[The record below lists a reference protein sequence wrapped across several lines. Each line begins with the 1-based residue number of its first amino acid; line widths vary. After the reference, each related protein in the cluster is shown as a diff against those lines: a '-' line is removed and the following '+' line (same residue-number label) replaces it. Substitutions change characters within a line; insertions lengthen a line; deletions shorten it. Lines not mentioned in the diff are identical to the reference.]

1 MTEQMIRRIGLD
13 QDLEEL
19 RSLLRHMG
27 EHVIDALEG
36 AITALHTLDTAK
48 AQQIVKDDVLL
59 NAMEDQIMDIGSR
72 LIVTQQPVA
81 KDLRRIIVAFKI
93 SSDLERMGDLAL
105 DVAKVT
111 MRLQGQQLIKPL
123 VDIPNMAA
131 IVKVMITE
139 AITSYLDEN
148 TDLAYKMAQD
158 DDEVDHLYGQMITEL
173 YAFLTAHPESSSQVM
188 LLTLVGRY
196 IERIADHATNIGES
210 VVYLVT
216 GKRPDLN
223 Q

>member
-1 MTEQMIRRIGLD
+1 MIRRKEFD
-13 QDLEEL
+13 KDLEEL
-19 RSLLRHMG
+19 RSLLQQMG
-27 EHVIDALEG
+27 EHVTDALEG
-36 AITALHTLDTAK
+36 AVLSLQSLDTTR
-48 AQQIVKDDVLL
+48 AQEIVKADIHL
-59 NAMEDQIMDIGSR
+59 NAMEERIMEIGSR

-81 KDLRRIIVAFKI
+81 KDLRRILVAFKI

-111 MRLQGQQLIKPL
+111 MRIQGQELIKPL
-123 VDIPNMAA
+123 VDIPRMAE
-131 IVKVMITE
+131 IVKGMTTE
-139 AITSYLDEN
+139 AIQSYLDEN

-158 DDEVDHLYGQMITEL
+158 DDQVDHLYSAMINEL
-173 YAFLTAHPESSSQVM
+173 YTYMVAKPESVSQAM

>member
-1 MTEQMIRRIGLD
+1 MIRRKEFD
-13 QDLEEL
+13 KDLEEL
-19 RSLLRHMG
+19 RSLLQQMG
-27 EHVIDALEG
+27 EHVTDALEG
-36 AITALHTLDTAK
+36 AVLSLQNLDTTR
-48 AQQIVKDDVLL
+48 AQEIVKADVRL
-59 NAMEDQIMDIGSR
+59 NAMEERIMEIGSR

-81 KDLRRIIVAFKI
+81 KDLRRILVAFKI

-111 MRLQGQQLIKPL
+111 MRIQGQQLIKPL
-123 VDIPNMAA
+123 VDIPRMAE
-131 IVKVMITE
+131 IVRGMTTE
-139 AITSYLDEN
+139 AILSYLEEN

-158 DDEVDHLYGQMITEL
+158 DDQVDHLYSEMINEL
-173 YAFLTAHPESSSQVM
+173 YAYMIEKPDSVSQAM

>member
-1 MTEQMIRRIGLD
+1 MIRRKELDHDLD
-13 QDLEEL
+13 QL
-19 RSLLRHMG
+19 RSLLVRMG
-27 EHVIDALEG
+27 EHVVEALDG
-36 AITALHTLDTAK
+36 AVLSLKTQDSEK
-48 AQQIVKDDVLL
+48 AQEIVQADVLL
-59 NAMEDQIMDIGSR
+59 NQMEEEIMDIGSR

-81 KDLRRIIVAFKI
+81 KDLRRILVAFKI

-111 MRLQGQQLIKPL
+111 LRLQGEPLIKPL
-123 VDIPNMAA
+123 IDIPQMAE
-131 IVKVMITE
+131 IVKVMIEE
-139 AITSYLDEN
+139 AITSYLNEN

-158 DDEVDHLYGQMITEL
+158 DDQVDLLYSRILTEL
-173 YAFLTAHPESSSQVM
+173 YDHMRVHPDSLSQAL

-210 VVYLVT
+210 AVYLVT

-223 Q
+223 R

>member
-1 MTEQMIRRIGLD
+1 MIRRKEFD
-13 QDLEEL
+13 KDLEEL
-19 RSLLRHMG
+19 RSTLQQMG
-27 EHVIDALEG
+27 EHVTDALEG
-36 AITALHTLDTAK
+36 AIVALQTLDTAR
-48 AQQIVKDDVLL
+48 AQEIVKADLAL
-59 NAMEDQIMDIGSR
+59 NAMEDKIMDIGSR
-72 LIVTQQPVA
+72 LIITQQPVA

-111 MRLQGQQLIKPL
+111 MRIQGQQLIKPL
-123 VDIPNMAA
+123 VDIPRMAE
-131 IVKVMITE
+131 IVNQMIDE
-139 AITSYLDEN
+139 AIQAYLDEN

-158 DDEVDHLYGQMITEL
+158 DDQVDHLYSGMINEL
-173 YAFLTAHPESSSQVM
+173 YNHLVANPDSLSQTM

>member
-1 MTEQMIRRIGLD
+1 MIRRKEFD
-13 QDLEEL
+13 KDLEEL
-19 RSLLRHMG
+19 RSLLQQMG
-27 EHVIDALEG
+27 EHVTDALDG
-36 AITALHTLDTAK
+36 AVLALQTLDTVR
-48 AQQIVKDDVLL
+48 AQEIVKADLRL
-59 NAMEDQIMDIGSR
+59 NAMEDRIMEIGSR
-72 LIVTQQPVA
+72 LIITQQPVA

-111 MRLQGQQLIKPL
+111 MRIQGQQLIKPL
-123 VDIPNMAA
+123 VDIPRMAELVT
-131 IVKVMITE
+131 IMTTE
-139 AITSYLDEN
+139 AIQSYLDEN

-158 DDEVDHLYGQMITEL
+158 DDQVDGLYSAMINEL
-173 YAFLTAHPESSSQVM
+173 YTYMVQRPETVNQAM

>member
-1 MTEQMIRRIGLD
+1 MIRRKEFD
-13 QDLEEL
+13 KDLEEL
-19 RSLLRHMG
+19 RSLLQQMG
-27 EHVIDALEG
+27 EHVTDALEG
-36 AITALHTLDTAK
+36 AVLSLQNLDTTR
-48 AQQIVKDDVLL
+48 AQEIVKADVRL
-59 NAMEDQIMDIGSR
+59 NAMEERIMEIGSR

-81 KDLRRIIVAFKI
+81 KDLRRILVAFKI

-111 MRLQGQQLIKPL
+111 MRIQGQQLIKPL
-123 VDIPNMAA
+123 VDIPRMAE
-131 IVKVMITE
+131 IVRGMTTE
-139 AITSYLDEN
+139 AILSYLEEN

-158 DDEVDHLYGQMITEL
+158 DDQVDHLYSEMINEL
-173 YAFLTAHPESSSQVM
+173 YTYMVEKPDSVSQAM

>member
-1 MTEQMIRRIGLD
+1 MIRRKEFD
-13 QDLEEL
+13 KDLEEL
-19 RSLLRHMG
+19 RSLLQQMG
-27 EHVIDALEG
+27 EHVTDALEG
-36 AITALHTLDTAK
+36 AVLSLQSLDTTR
-48 AQQIVKDDVLL
+48 AQEIVKADIRL
-59 NAMEDQIMDIGSR
+59 NAMEERIMEIGSR

-81 KDLRRIIVAFKI
+81 KDLRRILVAFKI

-111 MRLQGQQLIKPL
+111 LRIQGQELIKPL
-123 VDIPNMAA
+123 VDIPRMAE
-131 IVKVMITE
+131 IVKGMTTE
-139 AITSYLDEN
+139 AIQSYLDEN

-158 DDEVDHLYGQMITEL
+158 DDQVDHLYSAMINEL
-173 YAFLTAHPESSSQVM
+173 YTYMVAKPESVSQAM

>member
-1 MTEQMIRRIGLD
+1 MIRRKEFD
-13 QDLEEL
+13 KDLEEL
-19 RSLLRHMG
+19 RSLLQQMG
-27 EHVIDALEG
+27 EHVTDALEG
-36 AITALHTLDTAK
+36 AIVALQTLDIVR
-48 AQQIVKDDVLL
+48 AQEIVKADLRL
-59 NAMEDQIMDIGSR
+59 NAMEDRIMEIGSR
-72 LIVTQQPVA
+72 LIITQQPVA

-111 MRLQGQQLIKPL
+111 LRIQGQQLIKPL
-123 VDIPNMAA
+123 VDIPRMAE
-131 IVKVMITE
+131 IVAVMIDE
-139 AITSYLDEN
+139 AIQSYLDEN

-158 DDEVDHLYGQMITEL
+158 DDQVDHLYSATINEL
-173 YAFLTAHPESSSQVM
+173 YTYMVEKPESLNQAM

>member
-1 MTEQMIRRIGLD
+1 MIRRLEFD
-13 QDLEEL
+13 KNLEEL
-19 RSLLRHMG
+19 RNLLKQMG

-36 AITALHTLDTAK
+36 AVVSLQQQDVNR
-48 AQQIVKDDVLL
+48 AQEIVQADIRL
-59 NAMEDQIMDIGSR
+59 NAMEEQIMDIGSR
-72 LIVTQQPVA
+72 LIITQQPVA

-111 MRLQGQQLIKPL
+111 LRLQGQNLIKPL
-123 VDIPNMAA
+123 VDIPRMAE
-131 IVKVMITE
+131 IVKGMTSE
-139 AITSYLDEN
+139 AITAYLDEN
-148 TDLAYKMAQD
+148 TDLAHKMALD
-158 DDEVDHLYGQMITEL
+158 DDQVDHLYSSMINEL
-173 YAFLTAHPESSSQVM
+173 YGYMVKQPDTVSQAM

-223 Q
+223 R

>member
-1 MTEQMIRRIGLD
+1 MIRRKEFD
-13 QDLEEL
+13 KDLEEL
-19 RSLLRHMG
+19 RTLLQQMG
-27 EHVIDALEG
+27 EHVTDALDG
-36 AITALHTLDTAK
+36 AILALQTLDTVR
-48 AQQIVKDDVLL
+48 AQEIVKADLRL
-59 NAMEDQIMDIGSR
+59 NAMEERIMDIGSR
-72 LIVTQQPVA
+72 LIITQQPVA

-111 MRLQGQQLIKPL
+111 MRIQGQQLIKPL
-123 VDIPNMAA
+123 VDIPRMAEL
-131 IVKVMITE
+131 VTVMTNE
-139 AITSYLDEN
+139 AIQSYLDEN

-158 DDEVDHLYGQMITEL
+158 DDQVDGLYSAMINEL
-173 YAFLTAHPESSSQVM
+173 YTYMVQKPETVNQAM

>member
-1 MTEQMIRRIGLD
+1 MIRRKEFD
-13 QDLEEL
+13 KDLEEL
-19 RSLLRHMG
+19 RTLLQQMG

-36 AITALHTLDTAK
+36 AVVALQTQDIER
-48 AQQIVKDDVLL
+48 AQDIVKADLKL
-59 NAMEDQIMDIGSR
+59 NAMEDKIMDIGSR
-72 LIVTQQPVA
+72 LIITQQPVA

-111 MRLQGQQLIKPL
+111 LRIQGQQLIKPL
-123 VDIPNMAA
+123 VDIPRMAEL
-131 IVKVMITE
+131 VSVMITE
-139 AITSYLDEN
+139 AIQSYLDEN

-158 DDEVDHLYGQMITEL
+158 DDQVDGLYSAMINEL
-173 YAFLTAHPESSSQVM
+173 YAYMVEKPESLNQAM